1 MSKSLDVYLNGRMA
15 GKLLQNKHG
24 QISFSYSKEWLQD
37 SGAMPLSHS
46 LPLQDA
52 TFKAKQCQGFFAGVL
67 PEELNRNLIAS
78 ILGVSARNDFA
89 LLEQIGGE
97 CAGAVSFVPH
107 QANFPQQQNSYQRLS
122 DQELAVI
129 LRELP
134 SRPLMA
140 GHKDIRLSLAGAQ
153 SKLAV
158 YIDTADGIVSLP
170 LNNAPSTHIIKPAIE
185 RFPDIVENEVFC
197 MTLAR
202 KCGLPV
208 ADVGSGSVDGVSYFI
223 TKRYDRVDHAENGIE
238 RIHQEDFCQA
248 LALPPHLKY
257 QNEGGPSLEQC
268 FDLIRKVST
277 TPAPD
282 LLTFL
287 DALVFNYLIGNN
299 DAHGKNFSFL
309 YQRDASSSSGYI
321 ARLAPLYDLISTS
334 RYPNLTPKMAMKIG
348 KKYLPTQ
355 LGLEHWQQL
364 WKEAGFTESQAY
376 KRVIQFAEKV
386 LKVLRQMPSENQTQ
400 DSIGSFVEMRVAAL
414 KRLK

>member
-1 MSKSLDVYLNGRMA
+1 MSKSLDVYLNGHLA
-15 GKLLQNKHG
+15 GILLQNKHG
-24 QISFSYSKEWLQD
+24 QISFCYCKGWLND
-37 SGAMPLSHS
+37 AGAMPLSHS
-46 LPLQDA
+46 LPLQEA
-52 TFKAKQCQGFFAGVL
+52 VFNAKQCQGFFAGVL
-67 PEELNRNLIAS
+67 PEEDNRDLIAS
-78 ILGVSARNDFA
+78 ILGLSARNDFA

-107 QANFPQQQNSYQRLS
+107 GAGFPQQNDSYQRLS
-122 DQELAVI
+122 DQELATMM
-129 LRELP
+129 RELP

-140 GHKDIRLSLAGAQ
+140 GHKDLRLSLAGAQ

-158 YIDTADGIVSLP
+158 HLDDGFVSLP
-170 LNNAPSTHIIKPAIE
+170 LKNAPSTHIIKPVIE

-208 ADVGSGSVDGVSYFI
+208 VDVSSGSVDGVAYFI
-223 TKRYDRVDHAENGIE
+223 TKRYDRIHHAESGVE

-257 QNEGGPSLEQC
+257 QNEGGPSIAQC
-268 FDLIRKVST
+268 FDLIRNVST

-309 YQRDASSSSGYI
+309 YQRAGLDSSGYI
-321 ARLAPLYDLISTS
+321 ASLAPLYDLISTS
-334 RYPNLTPKMAMKIG
+334 FYPDLTSKMAMKIG
-348 KKYLPTQ
+348 KKYIPVRLR
-355 LGLEHWQQL
+355 LEHWQQL

-376 KRVIQFAEKV
+376 RRMIQFTEKT
-386 LKVLRQMPSENQTQ
+386 LKALKQMPAENQTQ
-400 DSIGSFVEMRVAAL
+400 ESIGRFVEMRADAL
-414 KRLK
+414 RRLK